1 MHRRT
6 NDGSSVPAPRPNRP
20 NAFAPEFLEQLRD
33 TPEPLTAAEADLA
46 GPWKVE
52 PVPGHP
58 GSYAVLREWE
68 SLERGDLPEAV
79 FLDEETAALCA
90 AGLPLSHRELL
101 FHLAEVE
108 QRDAPV
114 AAGSAGYPVSA
125 VYGEQGPRVC
135 GWLRHFNL
143 QLVRDLH
150 LLEALVRR
158 PRSLAEVNLAAGGG
172 ALDQVGRFLA
182 ERQRS

>member
-6 NDGSSVPAPRPNRP
+6 NDGSSVPAPRPN
-20 NAFAPEFLEQLRD
+20 AFSTEFLEQLRD
-33 TPEPLTAAEADLA
+33 TPEPLTASEADLA

-58 GSYAVLREWE
+58 STYAVLREWE

-90 AGLPLSHRELL
+90 AGLPLFDRELL
-101 FHLAEVE
+101 FHLTQEA

-114 AAGSAGYPVSA
+114 AAGHPLSA

-143 QLVRDLH
+143 EIVIGLH
-150 LLEALVRR
+150 LLEALIRQ
-158 PRSLAEVNLAAGGG
+158 PRSLAEVNLAAGPG
-172 ALDQVGRFLA
+172 ALEQVGRYLA
-182 ERQRS
+182 ERQRG